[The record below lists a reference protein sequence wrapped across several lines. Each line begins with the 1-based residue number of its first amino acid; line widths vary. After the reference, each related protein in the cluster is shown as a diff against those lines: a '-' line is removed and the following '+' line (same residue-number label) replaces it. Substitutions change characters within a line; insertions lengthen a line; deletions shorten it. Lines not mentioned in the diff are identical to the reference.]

1 ELEAKLKQAV
11 REAKEAKGIEFIE
24 ELKTAHERIQNRIR
38 ELNHLTL
45 KDAEKIRDEI
55 VTEKKKTEES
65 ILDIRKDF
73 FEDKYEKFNPD
84 KCTKGS
90 SVFVIPLEAEGIVE
104 SIDLKNKKLNLIF
117 GNSIRSKY
125 SFKDVFAVKERK
137 EHRQVFKVRPV
148 TIEPSDI
155 PLTIQTTY
163 NTVDLRG
170 MRVDEALSK
179 LDSDLDSMMAKSIKT
194 AVVIHGHGT
203 GALKDAVRSHLKFS
217 YYVLSSRSGQQGEG
231 GDGVTI
237 AALK

>member
-1 ELEAKLKQAV
+1 M
-11 REAKEAKGIEFIE
+11 
-24 ELKTAHERIQNRIR
+24 
-38 ELNHLTL
+38 
-45 KDAEKIRDEI
+45 
-55 VTEKKKTEES
+55 
-65 ILDIRKDF
+65 
-73 FEDKYEKFNPD
+73 
-84 KCTKGS
+84 
-90 SVFVIPLEAEGIVE
+90 
-104 SIDLKNKKLNLIF
+104 
-117 GNSIRSKY
+117 
-125 SFKDVFAVKERK
+125 KERK
-137 EHRQVFKVRPV
+137 ESRRVFQARPV
-148 TIEPSDI
+148 TVEPSDI